1 MMVYEIGP
9 SVRAK
14 VKEMMTPRMAWANC
28 AEDEVEVAATMPSA
42 KRNVM
47 FAAVPH
53 RYMVRRPNQLLR
65 SHEQPTATHCRHEVM
80 SPKAKEKSVVIPAS
94 AGYQHCD
101 RYAVHSQPRGQ
112 SVQH

>member
-14 VKEMMTPRMAWANC
+14 VKEMMTPRMACANC
-28 AEDEVEVAATMPSA
+28 AEDEVEVAATIPSA
-42 KRNVM
+42 KRKVM

-80 SPKAKEKSVVIPAS
+80 SPKAKEKLLVIPAS
-94 AGYQHCD
+94 AGYQPC
-101 RYAVHSQPRGQ
+101 GQ
-112 SVQH
+112 YDVDPQLRAQ